1 MGSTFARRSLE
12 RADLIK
18 RFEGK
23 LQVFFKHFPLGTTCN
38 PSMKID
44 MHPQACEAAEAAEAA
59 NRQKKFWV
67 FHDAL
72 FASDLNSSPN
82 MVSLITA
89 EIELDLQQFEADRK
103 SQTTIEKVKSDID
116 LGNRLGVNATPT
128 IFINSRLV
136 SDISL
141 QTIEFLITNELQLAD
156 Q

>member
-1 MGSTFARRSLE
+1 MC
-12 RADLIK
+12 K
-18 RFEGK
+18 
-23 LQVFFKHFPLGTTCN
+23 
-38 PSMKID
+38 
-44 MHPQACEAAEAAEAA
+44 
-59 NRQKKFWV
+59 
-67 FHDAL
+67 
-72 FASDLNSSPN
+72 
-82 MVSLITA
+82 
-89 EIELDLQQFEADRK
+89 QFEADRK